1 MSGRFLN
8 LLKQKTLAGSNG
20 PTSAQLQSAGETIYI
35 EQPNL
40 RDLEHLI
47 IVQSA
52 HSLQTQNGAGLP
64 HPGLSAIDSVAVSDT
79 GVTTVKQPANFEIL
93 QVAYLAIKNDTG
105 GDSST
110 SLSLTDG
117 TTSVPLYSG
126 TGTAGQTTTIF
137 SPLSTNLQQPFNI
150 DSSFYIQAATDVA
163 VTILIGY
170 RTLSVA

>member
-20 PTSAQLQSAGETIYI
+20 PSSAQLQSAGETIYI
-35 EQPNL
+35 ERPNL
-40 RDLEHLI
+40 SDLEEVIL
-47 IVQSA
+47 VQSA
-52 HSLQTQNGAGLP
+52 HAFQTQNGAGLP
-64 HPGLSAIDSVAVSDT
+64 HPGLSAIESVAVSDS
-79 GVTTVKQPANFEIL
+79 GVTTVKQPANFQIL
-93 QVAYLAIKNDTG
+93 QVAYLAIKNEGG

-110 SLSLTDG
+110 QLSLTDG
-117 TTSVPLYSG
+117 TTSVPLFSG

-137 SPLSTNLQQPFNI
+137 GPLSTNLQQPFNI

-163 VTILIGY
+163 VNILIGY

>member
-20 PTSAQLQSAGETIYI
+20 PSSAQLQSAGETIYI

-40 RDLEHLI
+40 RDLEEVIL
-47 IVQSA
+47 VQSA
-52 HSLQTQNGAGLP
+52 HAFQTQNGAGLP
-64 HPGLSAIDSVAVSDT
+64 HPGLSAIESIAVSDS
-79 GVTTVKQPANFEIL
+79 GVTTVKQPANFQIL
-93 QVAYLAIKNDTG
+93 EVAYLAIKNDTG

-117 TTSVPLYSG
+117 TTSVPLFQG

-137 SPLSTNLQQPFNI
+137 GPLTTNLQQPFKI
-150 DSSFYIQAATDVA
+150 DSSLFIQCATDVA